1 MTNPSH
7 PSAAPVHVPNYLVG
21 GILST
26 LFCCLPTGIASIV
39 FASRANSKAATGDI
53 QGALADAGKASLWL
67 WLSVIP
73 GILIM
78 GLGVLSAIALP
89 AYQDYTKRA
98 KVSELVLAGSAM
110 QTSYSEYAASTKQW
124 PTVEDLGY
132 TQNQLYVP
140 GHYFLAINEEH
151 DIEITS
157 DLPGSD
163 IKGKTI
169 LLVPSVSNGEIT
181 NWTCTAGTMPKKYLP
196 ASCRGQ

>member
-21 GILST
+21 SILAT

-39 FASRANSKAATGDI
+39 FASRANTKAATGDI
-53 QGALADAGKASLWL
+53 QGAQADASKASLWL

-73 GILIM
+73 GFLVM
-78 GLGVLSAIALP
+78 GLGILAAVALP

-98 KVSELVLAGSAM
+98 KVSELLLAGSAIR
-110 QTSYSEYAASTKQW
+110 TSYSEYVAANKQW

-132 TQNQLYVP
+132 TQDQLYVP
-140 GHYFLAINEEH
+140 GRYFLAINEDH

-157 DLPGSD
+157 DLSGTD

-169 LLVPSVSNGEIT
+169 LLVPAVSNSEIT
-181 NWTCTAGTMPKKYLP
+181 NWTCTAGTMPQKYLP
-196 ASCRGQ
+196 ASCRGR